1 MDYNQKKQ
9 LIILGIIIFI
19 SFIFQIFITSIHIN
33 NHTLLILSY
42 LFLFILAITISIC
55 FYKLIKS
62 YNSIEVEKLNYKTLS
77 TSYDSLRAFKHD
89 YSNIIQSIGGYI
101 MLNDMDGLKTFYKDL
116 TKEISEID
124 NISILWPET
133 INNPSIYKTLTNKY
147 YIANKKNIITHFNIF
162 TDLKNTNIKTFDLN
176 RIIGILL
183 DNSIE
188 AASECNEKI
197 INVNILNASSK
208 KIIKIENSFK
218 NSNIDLQKIFEK
230 SYSTKKNNTGL
241 GLWEIN
247 RILKKYKNLNLNTYV
262 NNNLFVQELEFIA

>member
-1 MDYNQKKQ
+1 MNYNQKKQ

-19 SFIFQIFITSIHIN
+19 SFIFQIIIITSN
-33 NHTLLILSY
+33 TLLILSY
-42 LFLFILAITISIC
+42 LFIAILVISISIC

-62 YNSIEVEKLNYKTLS
+62 YEALEVEKLNYKKLS

-101 MLNDMDGLKTFYKDL
+101 LLNDMNGLKTFYKDL
-116 TKEISEID
+116 TKETSEID
-124 NISILWPET
+124 NISILWPEM

-147 YIANKKNIITHFNIF
+147 YIANKKNITTHFNIF
-162 TDLKNTNIKTFDLN
+162 ADLNSINIKTFDLN
-176 RIIGILL
+176 RIMGILL

-188 AASECNEKI
+188 AASECNDKF
-197 INVNILNASSK
+197 INVSILNAYSK

-218 NSNIDLQKIFEK
+218 NNNIDLQKIFEK

-247 RILKKYKNLNLNTYV
+247 RILKKYNNLSLNTYI